1 MADVTVHKPANVT
14 VEVIDGDPPADQ
26 SVLVTQLQSQVTQLT
41 AERDAAVADANSKQS
56 KIDAA
61 RAAAQADKDAD
72 AANAA
77 GQGVLDALA

>member
-1 MADVTVHKPANVT
+1 MTTQADKDAITGKLDEAK
-14 VEVIDGDPPADQ
+14 
-26 SVLVTQLQSQVTQLT
+26 VLVEALAVDPNVNPLQAQL
-41 AERDAAVADANSKQS
+41 DAVLAANAGLQA

-72 AANAA
+72 AAAVA